1 MHDGYRHTP
10 APAPAASHAPTGDAR
25 AGTRRHDETRT
36 PPAAGMKTSG
46 EAGRSRGGDLR
57 LAALNPDVRKVLD
70 LSGFTKI
77 LRVLDTVEDAVTSF
91 GGGK

>member
-1 MHDGYRHTP
+1 
-10 APAPAASHAPTGDAR
+10 
-25 AGTRRHDETRT
+25 
-36 PPAAGMKTSG
+36 MKTSG